1 MRFTARTDLERV
13 YDVLRNREILYNE
26 EKIKVISNPHI
37 YF

>member
-26 EKIKVISNPHI
+26 EKVIKNQ
-37 YF
+37 